1 MKKITLLLVFIGI
14 TMLQSCEVTEVTEV
28 YDSPINIPK
37 TEVFEITA
45 SFNANNNYS
54 KIVLFDPLLRS
65 SDSVL
70 MYHLYDVVNGQDV
83 WRLMPQTYY
92 FDNNGALDYNFDFTR
107 NSAKIYLSA
116 NFNLNSLEASWTQ
129 NQTFRVV
136 IIPDGFAKTID
147 KNNIESVMKALQV
160 DQQKIKK
167 IDF

>member
-1 MKKITLLLVFIGI
+1 MKKITFFLVFIGMM
-14 TMLQSCEVTEVTEV
+14 MLQSCEVTEVTEV
-28 YDSPINIPK
+28 YDSPINTPK
-37 TEVFEITA
+37 TEIFEITA

-54 KIVLFDPLLRS
+54 KIVLFDPALRS

-83 WRLMPQTYY
+83 WRLMPQTY
-92 FDNNGALDYNFDFTR
+92 FFQNNDALDYNFEFTR

-116 NFNLNSLEASWTQ
+116 NFNLNTLESSWTQ

-147 KNNIESVMKALQV
+147 KKNIESVMKALKI

-167 IDF
+167 MDL